1 MFSIKSLEINIKRLN
16 EFQTFTFHMN
26 VRPPNFERQI
36 SSKIAFRVKKPVFG
50 RERKNGPFNKIKQN
64 FARIWKVFQDVKTN
78 PNKIGCFCP

>member
-1 MFSIKSLEINIKRLN
+1 MSFKLLPFTWTFVLQTLN
-16 EFQTFTFHMN
+16 
-26 VRPPNFERQI
+26 